1 MANATLNL
9 GIYTPTELQALLVAA
24 KAEYLRFLG
33 GRVQQGSSAAQ
44 SYGLTQMDGDALI
57 RLLNALGDE
66 LNLDQ
71 PNLRVS
77 PNFNTHRCGLPNQS
91 AFGAWNQS

>member
-9 GIYTPTELQALLVAA
+9 GIYTPTELQALLIAA

-66 LNLDQ
+66 LGLDN
-71 PNLRVS
+71 PTLRVT
-77 PNFNTHRCGLPNQS
+77 PNFNTHRNGLPNQS